1 MICQGWR
8 RLWEMQESLRRPYY
22 QMLVRQL
29 ALERDSRGRG
39 AAGDLYHPHQGRRLT
54 GEVRLAEGRAGWK
67 GQTEIAGEIAVT
79 HYKGL

>member
-1 MICQGWR
+1 M
-8 RLWEMQESLRRPYY
+8 EESLRRPYY
-22 QMLVRQL
+22 QLLTRQL
-29 ALERDSRGRG
+29 LRSKTSWPGG

-79 HYKGL
+79 HC